1 MRGAALV
8 AVWFALGISSA
19 WCEDSASGAAKDA
32 PAVQEMATAFAGDD
46 RDAKVQALRDLLA
59 SGLADGAVFPLLVS
73 AVGDYQAHAEV
84 VQALRARTGL
94 TPPVYEHQSH
104 YPAYP
109 WSDVP
114 LAWQSW
120 LAQWRRDHASEASID
135 AALREARG
143 AQDAARQALRDAE
156 HAQAQRSVTDTASSA
171 QP

>member
-1 MRGAALV
+1 MRMATQVAL
-8 AVWFALGISSA
+8 WFALVLSNA
-19 WCEDSASGAAKDA
+19 WCEDGASGSAQDA
-32 PAVQEMATAFAGDD
+32 PAVQEMSTAFASDD
-46 RDAKVQALRDLLA
+46 RDAKVQAVRDLLA
-59 SGLADGAVFPLLVS
+59 SELSDEAVIPLLVG

-109 WSDVP
+109 WSDDP

-120 LAQWRRDHASEASID
+120 LTQWRRDHAAEASID
-135 AALREARG
+135 EALREARA
-143 AQDAARQALRDAE
+143 AQDAGRHALQDAE